1 MAGVDAPVLDLTPHI
16 AAIEQ
21 QLGVLDAALV
31 SQDAGAVEACTQALH
46 RALADALA
54 AFRHAGP
61 RALTPQLRQQLLLAQ
76 ARVTGQQS
84 TVRKAAASIERTLS
98 VLLPQEAT
106 STYSSLAS
114 KAGQAAVNAY
124 SR

>member
-1 MAGVDAPVLDLTPHI
+1 MTGSLAPVLDLSPHV

-21 QLGVLDAALV
+21 QLEVLDAALL
-31 SQDAGAVEACTQALH
+31 SQDAGAVDACTQALH

-61 RALTPQLRQQLLLAQ
+61 DALTPQLRQQLLLAQ
-76 ARVTGQQS
+76 ARVTGQQA
-84 TVRKAAASIERTLS
+84 TVRRAASSIERTLS
-98 VLLPQEAT
+98 VLLPQEAS
-106 STYSSLAS
+106 STYSALAPKS
-114 KAGQAAVNAY
+114 GQAAIKAY